1 MTLKMMTGLMEG
13 SHKGELFYAEIMSS
27 ILHIY
32 VASEMPTRHPHRGV

>member
-1 MTLKMMTGLMEG
+1 MTLKMVTGLMEG

-32 VASEMPTRHPHRGV
+32 VASEMPTRHPRRGV